1 MRDVGTQ
8 SYAWNGLAGWLAW
21 LGDQQNLVVI
31 SMALGIL
38 TAIINMWSKFQEY
51 KVRRRQEER
60 AEEKHRLEMQ
70 QLRELGEL
78 KKQQLQRGLRDEPI
92 KNSG

>member
-1 MRDVGTQ
+1 MRDVGTH

-60 AEEKHRLEMQ
+60 AEEKHRLGHLHLEQ
-70 QLRELGEL
+70 H
-78 KKQQLQRGLRDEPI
+78 
-92 KNSG
+92 SF